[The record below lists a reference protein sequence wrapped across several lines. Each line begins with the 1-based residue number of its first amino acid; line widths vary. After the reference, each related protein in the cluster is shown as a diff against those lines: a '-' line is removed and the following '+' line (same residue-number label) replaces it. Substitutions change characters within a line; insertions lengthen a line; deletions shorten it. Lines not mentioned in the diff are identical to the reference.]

1 MRWRSGPING
11 NQKGFILIEVVL
23 AIAITGLIG
32 AGITM
37 SAVQVMNV
45 RALSANHIIAVKQVE
60 SAAYWINR
68 DVRMAQVILP
78 GAGSGFPLNLS
89 WVAWDNTS
97 NNVSYEINGSQ
108 LRRSYSVNGAQPAI
122 QTAIAKYINSDP
134 VSTNCSYS
142 GGVFNLKVTASVN
155 GFRPSSETRLIQ
167 VIPRSAP

>member
-1 MRWRSGPING
+1 MRRISGPKNG
-11 NQKGFILIEVVL
+11 SQQGFILIEVVL

-45 RALSANHIIAVKQVE
+45 RALSTNHIIAVKQVE

-68 DVRMAQVILP
+68 DVRMSQVILP

-89 WVAWDNTS
+89 WVEWDKTS
-97 NNVSYEINGSQ
+97 NNVSYEINDGQ
-108 LRRSYSVNGAQPAI
+108 LRRRHSVNGTPSPV
-122 QTAIAKYINSDP
+122 QTAIAKYIDP
-134 VSTNCSYS
+134 VSTNCAYS
-142 GGVFNLKVTASVN
+142 GGVFTFKVTAAVN
-155 GFRPSSETRLIQ
+155 GFRPSGETRLIQ

>member
-1 MRWRSGPING
+1 MRRISGPKNG
-11 NQKGFILIEVVL
+11 SQQGFILIEVVV

-45 RALSANHIIAVKQVE
+45 RALSTNHIIAVKQVE

-68 DVRMAQVILP
+68 DVRMSQGILP

-97 NNVSYEINGSQ
+97 NNVSYEINDGQ
-108 LRRSYSVNGAQPAI
+108 LRRRHSVNGTPPV

-142 GGVFNLKVTASVN
+142 SGVFTFKVTASVN